1 MMDTGEARG
10 RVTGLFGDGH
20 DGDRG
25 RVLSYVL
32 SAIILFCLASALLLP
47 LVEPSQSRRALAF
60 VLIPPPAIVA
70 LYLIHTGRLEL
81 AFRWAVF
88 GIWAGLT
95 GGIALNGGLQEPLA
109 LGYPVLILIAGM
121 SLGLASVWGLTALTL
136 LTASALLSAQ
146 QAGMLA
152 LVPPPTPAWLLLRV
166 VIASLAAAVLSS
178 SLLAGLRRRMAA
190 LRREGDEL
198 SRRLGQVE
206 AREAVLNLVMENL
219 PALIHYADRDSLCL
233 FANQPFRAFF
243 GLPEKAVMGGAL
255 RDMVGEENL
264 ARLYLHAQEALAG
277 RTVAG
282 RCELVAAGGA
292 RRSFDCAFVPDRNE
306 AGEVRGYFVHMVDVT
321 EHQAA
326 QAELLRS
333 REKFS
338 RIFHASPIPIALL
351 AEDGRLLEVNDA
363 LCRESG
369 WRREQLLGRTS
380 VEMGFWPSLQ
390 EREAWKEKL
399 VRQGRYEGQELRLID
414 AAGQPHWVLV
424 SSEILRLDEGP
435 AILSFLMDIT
445 ARKRAEEA
453 LAQANASLEGRVR
466 SRTAELLAANRE
478 LEAFAYSV
486 SHDLRTPLRT
496 LDGFSHILLADYGE
510 RLDEEGRS
518 HLRRIRG
525 SAQRLGLLI
534 DDLLRLSR
542 VSRQELR
549 MEKVGLAELAREIL
563 DDLAA
568 GDPSRRVETR
578 ICFIC
583 ARAED
588 CYAMGDPALLRGL
601 LENLLGNA
609 WKYTARTPDAW
620 IEFGCRE
627 EEGGART
634 YFVSDNGVGFDMA
647 HAKRLFMPFERL
659 HHASQFEGT
668 GIGLATAAR
677 IVRRH
682 GGEIKATA
690 EPGKGATFSFTLE

>member
-1 MMDTGEARG
+1 MAAIDEARG
-10 RVTGLFGDGH
+10 RATGLFGGGQ

-32 SAIILFCLASALLLP
+32 SVIILFCLAAALILP
-47 LVEPSQSRRALAF
+47 LVEPSQSRRALGFA
-60 VLIPPPAIVA
+60 LIPPPAIVA
-70 LYLIHTGRLEL
+70 LYLTHTGRLDL
-81 AFRWAVF
+81 AARWAVF
-88 GIWAGLT
+88 GIWATLT
-95 GGIALNGGLQEPLA
+95 GAVALNGGLQEPLA

-121 SLGLASVWGLTALTL
+121 SLGLASVWVLTALTL
-136 LTASALLSAQ
+136 LAASALLSAQ

-152 LVPPPTPAWLLLRV
+152 TVPPATPAWLLLRV

-178 SLLAGLRRRMAA
+178 SLLASLRGKMAA

-219 PALIHYADRDSLCL
+219 PALVHYADRDSLCL
-233 FANQPFRAFF
+233 LANQPFRAFF
-243 GLPEKAVMGGAL
+243 GLPEKALMGGAL

-264 ARLYLHAQEALAG
+264 AQLYPQARAALAG

-292 RRSFDCAFVPDRNE
+292 RRRFDCTFAPDRNE
-306 AGEVRGYFVHMVDVT
+306 AGEVRGYFAHMVDVT

-369 WRREQLLGRTS
+369 WQREQLLGRTS
-380 VEMGFWPSLQ
+380 VEMGFWPSVRD
-390 EREAWKEKL
+390 REVWKENL
-399 VRQGRYEGQELRLID
+399 IRQGRYEGQEIRMID
-414 AAGQPHWVLV
+414 AAGQPRWVLV
-424 SSEILRLDEGP
+424 SSELLKLAEGP
-435 AILSFLMDIT
+435 VILSFLVDIT

-453 LAQANASLEGRVR
+453 LAQANAGLEERVR
-466 SRTAELLAANRE
+466 NRTSELLAANRE

-518 HLRRIRG
+518 HLRRIRA

-534 DDLLRLSR
+534 DELLRLSR

-549 MEKVGLAELAREIL
+549 LEKVGLAQLAREIL
-563 DDLAA
+563 DDLAE
-568 GDPSRRVETR
+568 GDPSRKVDPR
-578 ICFIC
+578 ICFTC
-583 ARAED
+583 VQTEN
-588 CYAMGDPALLRGL
+588 CYTLGDLALLRGL

-609 WKYTARTPDAW
+609 WKYTARTPDPW

-627 EEGGART
+627 EEGERI
-634 YFVSDNGVGFDMA
+634 YFVKDNGVGFDMA

-682 GGEIKATA
+682 GGEIRATA
-690 EPGKGATFSFTLE
+690 QPGKGATFSFTLE